1 MSTLMGITHNTK
13 LSERRNSHKP
23 SDMHLPAL
31 LCPME
36 LIYNLCM
43 AASLLQADDASMPR
57 VLQGYWA
64 WEDVLPF

>member
-1 MSTLMGITHNTK
+1 
-13 LSERRNSHKP
+13 
-23 SDMHLPAL
+23 
-31 LCPME
+31 ME
-36 LIYNLCM
+36 LIYTLCM